1 MISQLKSMFQLTKQV
16 GNQTAIKNEK
26 TKTGL
31 KDMYLD
37 AFLDRM
43 AASYKDCRGTTAKQ
57 SVLDEFVATLPL
69 MSSYRPYPPNRT
81 FRIFPDTRISHSE
94 GIRPV

>member
-1 MISQLKSMFQLTKQV
+1 MFQLAKQV

-31 KDMYLD
+31 KDTYLD
-37 AFLDRM
+37 GFLDRM

-57 SVLDEFVATLPL
+57 SALDEFVATLPQNVL
-69 MSSYRPYPPNRT
+69 SPIWRIRGRCLSRPPL
-81 FRIFPDTRISHSE
+81 
-94 GIRPV
+94 